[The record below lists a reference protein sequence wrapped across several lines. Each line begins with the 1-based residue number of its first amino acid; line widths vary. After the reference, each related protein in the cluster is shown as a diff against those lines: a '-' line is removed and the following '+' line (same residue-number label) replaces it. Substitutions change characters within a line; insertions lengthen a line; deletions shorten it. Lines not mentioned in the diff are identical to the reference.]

1 MASQTLTTNQVTFV
15 DYTDNRKLEVYISS
29 NLPQTQIYNPNNS
42 TYSPDWSSTNLKL
55 SADVFLDSEEITN
68 TSITWYEQL
77 GTNSKTTLGTGATI
91 TVGVNKMLRDITSAT
106 YICEATYQNTAAR
119 SQITFVRTDTGIN
132 GADGTSVTI
141 KDTAYYNG
149 TLSSEHTGEVVAL
162 YADAQYTTPLSTSG
176 LSDGDAY
183 IVQGYLCVYNKSKN
197 GFICTGEIR
206 GPQGESAKNIILSAD
221 AQMFRVDENKIVTP
235 STITIIGQAINTTI
249 TEWTYS
255 IDGGKTFLSLSN
267 PPSYI
272 TTNNTRVVINGTD
285 MTSNSTIIRASDGT
299 YSDICTVYK
308 VFPGQSASAAF
319 LTNENITF
327 SADAQGKITTTTIT
341 TNIVAYSGNEKVL
354 PTIGTIIDV
363 LPDGMTI
370 TVDQESMDQLQNN
383 KEIILLISIADSSN
397 LGSPLSN
404 SGTINIPV
412 TSPVNTNLT
421 LSWSKIN
428 TGATGASGV
437 DAITFQVYSA
447 DGYVLSKETPSIQ
460 LKTFAYNGDVP
471 INAEATFQWYEK
483 LKTTQYE
490 LATVNNYDEFTNY
503 YIKDT
508 SGEYNKIQIADAEAY
523 GTYFG
528 SGTNASTPL
537 YVEIE
542 WTKLTEERTEEIVD
556 ETTGESTMISVT
568 ALATLPYVTIHHK
581 EVSFST
587 SYMCTMT
594 FNGVEYV
601 DVVTIDD
608 KNDTNTIFTSKPKA
622 YSEGDIWI
630 VGNDYAPD
638 GIEVGTVLKAQ
649 HTNNEYSDSDWV
661 IGTKYDDKLNDLE
674 TTVGEYRQYIS
685 LDTDT
690 GITMNAIDENGNV
703 SEFSTTLSNRQLSFN
718 QGDEAVAYINDH
730 KMHITEAEIE
740 SPLTVTGKYSGSSML
755 QAPTINL
762 GSFSFV
768 VESNGSLSIVS
779 NL

>member
-1 MASQTLTTNQVTFV
+1 MAQQTLTTNQVTFV
-15 DYTDNRKLEVYISS
+15 DYTDSRKLEVYIIS
-29 NLPQTQIYNPNNS
+29 NLPQTQIYNPNNL
-42 TYSPDWSSTNLKL
+42 TYSPDWSSTNLQL
-55 SADVFLDSEEITN
+55 SADVFLDYEEITN
-68 TSITWYEQL
+68 ASVTWYEQV
-77 GTNSKTTLGTGATI
+77 GTNSKTTLGTSATI
-91 TVGVNKMLRDITSAT
+91 TVSTNKMLGSITSVT
-106 YICEATYQNTAAR
+106 YICEAIYQNTSAR
-119 SQITFVRTDTGIN
+119 AQITFVRSDTGIN

-149 TLSSEHTGEVVAL
+149 TLSSEHTGEVVSL
-162 YADAQYTTPLSTSG
+162 YADAKFTTPLSTSG

-183 IVQGYLCVYNKSKN
+183 IVQGYLCVYNSKKN

-206 GPQGESAKNIILSAD
+206 GPQGENAKNITLSAST
-221 AQMFRVDENKIVTP
+221 QVFRVDNNKAIAPT
-235 STITIIGQAINTTI
+235 TITVIGNAINTSI

-255 IDGGKTFLSLSN
+255 IDGGKTLLSLSN

-272 TTNNTRVVINGTD
+272 TMENDSVIINGIQ
-285 MTSNSTIIRASDGT
+285 MTENSVTIKASDGT
-299 YSDICTVYK
+299 YSDACTIYK
-308 VFPGQSASAAF
+308 VFPGQSASTAF

-327 SADAQGKITTTTIT
+327 SADAQGKVPPITVT

-354 PTIGTIIDV
+354 PTIGNIIDV
-363 LPDGMTI
+363 LPEGMTI
-370 TVDQESMDQLQNN
+370 TVDEETMEAIPDN
-383 KEIILLISIADSSN
+383 KEIILMISVADNSN

-404 SGTINIPV
+404 SNTINIPV
-412 TSPVNTNLT
+412 LSPVNTNLT

-437 DAITFQVYSA
+437 DAITFQIYSA

-483 LKTTQYE
+483 LKTEQYE
-490 LATVNNYDEFTNY
+490 LASVNGYDEFTNY
-503 YIKDT
+503 YTKDA
-508 SGEYNKIQIADAEAY
+508 SGEYNIIQIADAEIY
-523 GTYFG
+523 STYFG
-528 SGTNASTPL
+528 DGANASTPL

-556 ETTGESTMISVT
+556 ETTGETTMTTVT

-581 EVSFST
+581 EVSFGT
-587 SYMCTMT
+587 SYMCKMT

-608 KNDTNTIFTSKPKA
+608 KNDANTVFTSKPKT

-685 LDTDT
+685 LDTET

-703 SEFSTTLSNRQLSFN
+703 SEFSTSLSNTQLSFN
-718 QGDEAVAYINDH
+718 QGDEAVAYINNH

-740 SPLTVTGKYSGSSML
+740 SPLTVTGKYSGSTML
-755 QAPTINL
+755 QAPIINL

-768 VESNGSLSIVS
+768 IESNGSLSIVS